1 MERVWLARLTLGIIV
16 RIIYVCVAVP
26 GRNHSVAYF
35 DHVTVLQV
43 LKRRTLVKG
52 GARMWCVNVV
62 SIYEFAHCV

>member
-43 LKRRTLVKG
+43 LNVELWLRAGLVCG
-52 GARMWCVNVV
+52 V
-62 SIYEFAHCV
+62 